1 MAVKQVLI
9 LRTDLNMRQG
19 QLVGQ
24 GTEGGQFSLIQD
36 ARKVDL
42 QSESCV
48 ALHIPRYFSD
58 IEWIFEHNV
67 AMIVVGVNSEANL
80 LAKFEQARESG
91 IRCTL
96 VKDKGKTQIGE
107 VETYTAVAIGPAE
120 VELLA
125 PITGELQ
132 LL

>member
-19 QLVGQ
+19 QLVGL
-24 GTEGGQFSLIQD
+24 GTEEGQLSLIQD
-36 ARKVDL
+36 ARKADL

-48 ALHIPRYFSD
+48 ELHIPRYFSD

-67 AMIVVGVNSEANL
+67 TMIVVGVNSEANL

-91 IRCTL
+91 IRCAL
-96 VKDKGKTQIGE
+96 VKDKGKTRIGE
-107 VETYTAVAIGPAE
+107 VETCTAVAIGPAE
-120 VELLA
+120 IELLEA
-125 PITGELQ
+125 ITGDLQ